1 MATIDDVAARHRAQ
15 VLAAERRAA
24 GRILRTWA
32 NAADTIRRELAALQD
47 RIAAAQAAGI
57 PVSPDWL
64 RREDR
69 FRTLLATTEQQMRTL
84 VAATEQTLYGSGRTA
99 VRLALE
105 HAGEHIAART
115 PWSAYSA
122 LDVAA
127 VEVAVGLTSPSSP
140 LRVILREMARDV
152 PGATAQRIAD
162 RLTAGIAL
170 GQNPRKVAALI
181 AQDLEGQR
189 ARALTVARTE
199 MMRAYRTATLE
210 GYRLQAD
217 LLTGWVWYSALD
229 GRTCAA
235 CWSMH
240 GKRFPLD
247 EEMGTHPNCLVE
259 GTEVSADDIEVAFR
273 RWYSGSVVCLR
284 TRGGHDLTVTP
295 NHPVLTGRGW
305 VAADE
310 LEEGDHLVCDPS
322 WNERAPTAPDE
333 QDVPTPVEEVFGAL
347 RRTSDVAAVRVPA
360 SAEHFHGDGAGG
372 DVDVVR
378 ADGGL
383 LPHGESSRAKL
394 LGYRGLCRAHAQ
406 LAEFTGPRAALALV
420 DADLAPPHS
429 GVRSLDVGASL
440 LRRSAGLLEA
450 VRLGAATDGH
460 AGAHKTSADGGASHS
475 VQLSEGVLGN
485 ARQVLGDDLV
495 VRQLDAVGSDGDAS
509 GDKLVADPGVAYPV
523 PSREE
528 LEAVAGLVVLDEL
541 VSVELLPYAGH
552 VYNLQTSRGWYR
564 ARGVV
569 THNCRCTMLPDLPDV
584 DPVPD
589 GADEFAALPPD
600 AQLAI
605 LGPAKFD
612 AYQAGALTLDD
623 LVHVRRSPLWGTTR
637 SEASLVGVLGPEGA
651 QRHYAAAR
659 SGR

>member
-105 HAGEHIAART
+105 HAGEHIAAST
-115 PWSAYSA
+115 PWATFSA

-127 VEVAVGLTSPSSP
+127 VEAAVGLTSPSSP

-162 RLTAGIAL
+162 RLTAGITL

-181 AQDLEGQR
+181 AQDLDGQR

-240 GKRFPLD
+240 GKRFPLN
-247 EEMGTHPNCLVE
+247 EEMGSHP
-259 GTEVSADDIEVAFR
+259 
-273 RWYSGSVVCLR
+273 
-284 TRGGHDLTVTP
+284 
-295 NHPVLTGRGW
+295 
-305 VAADE
+305 
-310 LEEGDHLVCDPS
+310 
-322 WNERAPTAPDE
+322 
-333 QDVPTPVEEVFGAL
+333 
-347 RRTSDVAAVRVPA
+347 
-360 SAEHFHGDGAGG
+360 
-372 DVDVVR
+372 
-378 ADGGL
+378 
-383 LPHGESSRAKL
+383 
-394 LGYRGLCRAHAQ
+394 
-406 LAEFTGPRAALALV
+406 
-420 DADLAPPHS
+420 
-429 GVRSLDVGASL
+429 
-440 LRRSAGLLEA
+440 
-450 VRLGAATDGH
+450 
-460 AGAHKTSADGGASHS
+460 
-475 VQLSEGVLGN
+475 
-485 ARQVLGDDLV
+485 
-495 VRQLDAVGSDGDAS
+495 
-509 GDKLVADPGVAYPV
+509 
-523 PSREE
+523 
-528 LEAVAGLVVLDEL
+528 
-541 VSVELLPYAGH
+541 
-552 VYNLQTSRGWYR
+552 
-564 ARGVV
+564 
-569 THNCRCTMLPDLPDV
+569 NCRCTMLPDLPDV

-589 GADEFAALPPD
+589 GADQFATLPPD

-623 LVHVRRSPLWGTTR
+623 LVQVRRSSLWGTTR

-659 SGR
+659 TGR